1 MGCQGIGYIPRAERP
16 ERRFPRVGDPPG
28 LGPGL
33 ARLAGRLDD
42 VGVGTLL
49 QQLPA
54 LLGVAIGALA
64 TWAVTS
70 SAERA
75 KWHRQQAVRWDEKK
89 LAAYAEY
96 SHAVKQLISTATRL
110 REQRTGSAVGMDS
123 PDAQTA
129 TAAAEAA
136 LVAAE
141 DERTM
146 KWESVLL
153 LGNSDVIIAARAWH
167 QSAFRLEWM
176 ALGRGSDMSWD
187 EAIGAVSQ
195 TRRAY
200 YEAAKTDLGIRIGSA
215 PEAYEWQLAK
225 MVAASTEVAPAD
237 QSSA

>member
-1 MGCQGIGYIPRAERP
+1 
-16 ERRFPRVGDPPG
+16 
-28 LGPGL
+28 
-33 ARLAGRLDD
+33 
-42 VGVGTLL
+42 VGTFL

-54 LLGVAIGALA
+54 LVGVAVGALA

-75 KWHRQQAVRWDEKK
+75 KWNRDQSVRWDEKK

-96 SHAVKQLISTATRL
+96 SHAVKQLISAATRL
-110 REQRTGSAVGMDS
+110 QEQRVVMKSANAKSALATGEA
-123 PDAQTA
+123 AL
-129 TAAAEAA
+129 AAAE
-136 LVAAE
+136 
-141 DERTM
+141 DDRTM

-176 ALGRGSDMSWD
+176 ALGRGSDMSWGD
-187 EAIGAVSQ
+187 AIEAVSQ

-200 YEAAKTDLGIRIGSA
+200 YEAAKADLGISIGSA

-225 MVAASTEVAPAD
+225 MAKEGAETASA
-237 QSSA
+237 